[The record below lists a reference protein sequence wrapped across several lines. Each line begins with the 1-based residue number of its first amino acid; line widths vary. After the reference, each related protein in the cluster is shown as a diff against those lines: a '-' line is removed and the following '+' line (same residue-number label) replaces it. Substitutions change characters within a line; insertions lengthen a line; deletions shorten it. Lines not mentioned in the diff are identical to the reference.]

1 MKKYCEIRQRL
12 RCLRLAAPAH
22 CALPK
27 FLKSENHNSG
37 MAAGSSKASRWRD
50 QRTDLH
56 CICIFISIKNVRI
69 EDYAY
74 LHSHNFSD
82 FNSSGLILKVNEPYL
97 FKIVHCWIT
106 VSIVDE
112 RK

>member
-1 MKKYCEIRQRL
+1 MKKYCEICQRL

-27 FLKSENHNSG
+27 FLKSENHNTV
-37 MAAGSSKASRWRD
+37 AWRQQAGGGTKG
-50 QRTDLH
+50 LI

-69 EDYAY
+69 EDYAC